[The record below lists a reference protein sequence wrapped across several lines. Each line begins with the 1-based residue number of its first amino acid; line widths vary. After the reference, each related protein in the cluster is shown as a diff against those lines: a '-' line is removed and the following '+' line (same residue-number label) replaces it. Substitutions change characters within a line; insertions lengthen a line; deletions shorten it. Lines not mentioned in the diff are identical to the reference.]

1 MTGVRVKLSIM
12 MFIQY
17 FVWGAWYVTMGTWL
31 DTSLHFSGSEIG
43 LAYGTTALAA
53 MISPFFVGMI
63 ADRFFATEK
72 LLASLHL
79 VGAALMY
86 VASTQT
92 RFVTFYPLLLGYT
105 LCYMPTLALTNS
117 ISFHN
122 MKDPAREFPSIRVL
136 GTIGWIVVGII
147 LGRLGLEPTA
157 VPLRIAAGASLVMA
171 GYCLLLP
178 HTPPKAKGQ
187 KVSARAILGLDAL
200 ALMKDRSFAVF
211 ILGSFLLCI
220 PLQFYYAFTNL
231 FLNEI
236 GVREPASVMTIGQMS
251 EIGFM
256 LLMPFMLV
264 RLGVKWMLL
273 IGMGAG
279 LVIPFMNLYFKD
291 RFACSSAQ
299 IGTFFSVAQVFTAA
313 AALLGPALARR
324 YGKLRTAIL
333 SELLSLPFLVTLGI
347 EHRLEVAVVAFWFR
361 ATLMQAITPLLNTF
375 IMEAL
380 PSELRSTAT
389 GVITLLWN
397 VGWALSATLAGGVI
411 QQFGYEV
418 PFYATASLYGA
429 AAIYFYRSFRR
440 MPGVAHAE
448 PQPAGAPTAAEGP

>member
-86 VASTQT
+86 VAATQT

-122 MKDPAREFPSIRVL
+122 MKDPAREFPAIRVL

-157 VPLRIAAGASLVMA
+157 VPLKIAAGASLVMA

-273 IGMGAG
+273 IGMGAWTARYLLFAHG
-279 LVIPFMNLYFKD
+279 NADALAWMLYIGIALHGICYDFFFVTGQIYVDQRANLSI
-291 RFACSSAQ
+291 R
-299 IGTFFSVAQVFTAA
+299 AA
-313 AALLGPALARR
+313 AQGFIA
-324 YGKLRTAIL
+324 
-333 SELLSLPFLVTLGI
+333 FVTLGAGMFI
-347 EHRLEVAVVAFWFR
+347 GAYLSGLVVGTYARPEGTHDWFNIWMLPAV
-361 ATLMQAITPLLNTF
+361 
-375 IMEAL
+375 
-380 PSELRSTAT
+380 
-389 GVITLLWN
+389 
-397 VGWALSATLAGGVI
+397 
-411 QQFGYEV
+411 
-418 PFYATASLYGA
+418 GA
-429 AAIYFYRSFRR
+429 AIILVLFAVLFRPEANPR
-440 MPGVAHAE
+440 E
-448 PQPAGAPTAAEGP
+448 PASVREAAA